1 MIRRGLSLLSQE
13 QQQQLTVVRAELVE
27 AGRQFETQNTEFQS
41 LQQAYASQIE
51 QKQAAMLEHLAA
63 AEKQKQEI
71 GSNLTAEFAAKQAQI
86 DNVVAE
92 IAQKQSEMETIRAAI
107 DVVLARAQTGL
118 QRQGEEAK
126 REAGIL
132 VDKLRVDVSTEVHT
146 VKKEIVDLSGKMA
159 AIAQIIESGSGN
171 IGSGSDGG
179 MKFLKK

>member
-1 MIRRGLSLLSQE
+1 MAGLSEGQRAEVEEMIRRGLSLLSQE

-27 AGRQFETQNTEFQS
+27 AGRQFEIQNREFQS
-41 LQQAYASQIE
+41 LQQAYAGQIE

-86 DNVVAE
+86 DSVVAE

-132 VDKLRVDVSTEVHT
+132 VDKLRVDEHGGPHGQERDRGLVRQ
-146 VKKEIVDLSGKMA
+146 D
-159 AIAQIIESGSGN
+159 GSHRSN
-171 IGSGSDGG
+171 Y
-179 MKFLKK
+179 